1 MSLRLS
7 PAVVFALSIAALSLT
22 ACGRAGKLEA
32 PPSAASV
39 ASQQHSTSLSEP
51 SESLPSPI
59 ATPSKEAKRPITVP
73 NRPFI
78 LDAIL

>member
-7 PAVVFALSIAALSLT
+7 PAVVFVLGISALSLT

-32 PPSAASV
+32 PPSATSSV
-39 ASQQHSTSLSEP
+39 AQQQTTFDDEASENLLSP
-51 SESLPSPI
+51 V
-59 ATPSKEAKRPITVP
+59 ATPQKQAQRPVTVP

-78 LDAIL
+78 LDSIL